1 MLRFIEKY
9 RELLIMEYDY
19 EFLYD
24 DMENWLVLS

>member
-1 MLRFIEKY
+1 MLKFMDAY

-19 EFLYD
+19 EWLYD